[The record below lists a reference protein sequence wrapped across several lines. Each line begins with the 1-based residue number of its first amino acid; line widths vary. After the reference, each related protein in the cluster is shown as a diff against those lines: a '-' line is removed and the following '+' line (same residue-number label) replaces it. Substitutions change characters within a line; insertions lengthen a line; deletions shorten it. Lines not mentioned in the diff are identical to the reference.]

1 MKYFILPFASLI
13 LFSCGGSSDQSSA
26 GNYADITI
34 SMDTVVVDSGE
45 DILMAAVRPF
55 GIVVNKEVTTLYN
68 WDAERTKLEIVDL
81 DNLKLV
87 KKVDFE
93 KEGPNGVG
101 VYAYQMHLLENG
113 QLAFIGGDRKIAITD
128 LEGQVIKR
136 IDYNEEWMKDGL
148 EDTGSLS
155 IIGFSKDGSKL
166 YCKISNFK
174 KVNSNIIILDLENQT
189 REKLSLDEFDKRKN
203 FSVFWSS
210 SDDRSMSMFGPSL
223 ELTRWNNQLLFTT
236 NALNSIYRYNP
247 EDGSLSQEKYN
258 NLLTANEKTGSY
270 INEVSNQEDIREIS
284 SKIREEITFSELQW
298 DEENQVF
305 YRFSYFV
312 LPKIADEKDK
322 YRIFISILSSDF
334 ELIGEKEVTDI
345 TPRAPGGVF
354 VKNGQIHSYINID
367 DELGF
372 VRIKVN

>member
-1 MKYFILPFASLI
+1 MKYLILPFASLI
-13 LFSCGGSSDQSSA
+13 LFSCGGSSDQSTA

-166 YCKISNFK
+166 YCRISNFR
-174 KVNSNIIILDLENQT
+174 KVNSDIIILDLENQT

-210 SDDRSMSMFGPSL
+210 PNNKSMSMFGPSL
-223 ELTRWNNQLLFTT
+223 ELTRWNNELLFTT

-270 INEVSNQEDIREIS
+270 INEVSNQEDIHEIS

-345 TPRAPGGVF
+345 TPRAPGGIF